1 MSQERL
7 QKYDILENYCGKL
20 ALETKNENT
29 EDLIFNKQRVIMKK
43 SNLFSITRIYELL
56 GSKAN

>member
-29 EDLIFNKQRVIMKK
+29 EDLIFNKQRAIMKR

>member
-1 MSQERL
+1 MSQEGL

-29 EDLIFNKQRVIMKK
+29 EDLIFNKQRAIMKK
-43 SNLFSITRIYELL
+43 
-56 GSKAN
+56 